1 MALSS
6 LTRWVLMTAVD
17 GQAGPGVRPHRLE
30 RDELGYDQTVMD
42 LVFHTNAERVL
53 GL

>member
-1 MALSS
+1 M
-6 LTRWVLMTAVD
+6 
-17 GQAGPGVRPHRLE
+17 AGPGPFVPFRILLE